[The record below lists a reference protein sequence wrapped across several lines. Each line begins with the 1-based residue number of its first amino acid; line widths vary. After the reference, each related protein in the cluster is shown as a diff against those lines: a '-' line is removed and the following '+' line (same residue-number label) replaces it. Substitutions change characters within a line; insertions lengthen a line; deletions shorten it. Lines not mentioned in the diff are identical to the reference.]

1 VPRKVR
7 SRPSLIGLGGW
18 LFADLLLVLSVVWLG
33 TQSYF
38 DPSTF
43 EINPVTANQKPRV
56 LDPKPDIFDVSLNA
70 AEVRA
75 GDATALDELRQKLSS
90 DGMSRL
96 EKSERVAGIIMTFS
110 GSDRCG
116 QVGVAQSTSTAVNKY
131 LEKWY
136 PSFVVKQSVKKAYI
150 DYSCNRANHLKLEIY
165 SFAN

>member
-1 VPRKVR
+1 MSRR
-7 SRPSLIGLGGW
+7 LRNRPSLIGLGGW

-43 EINPVTANQKPRV
+43 EINSITANQKPRV
-56 LDPKPDIFDVSLNA
+56 LDPKPDVFDVTLNA
-70 AEVRA
+70 AGVRN
-75 GDATALDELRQKLSS
+75 GDTYSLGELRKKLS
-90 DGMSRL
+90 DRGMSRL

-110 GSDRCG
+110 GSDKCG
-116 QVGVAQSTSTAVNKY
+116 KAGVAQATSVAVNKY

-136 PSFVVKQSVKKAYI
+136 PSFVVKRTVKKAYI

-165 SFAN
+165 SFAH